1 MAEPSTI
8 ARPYAEAIYRLAETS
23 GKLSQW
29 SEMLADLSKVA
40 ADARIRAAM
49 NDPNLSGPKVAGM
62 FLAVLAGRLTGDAEN
77 LVRVLADNRRL
88 ELLGEIAAQFEALKN
103 EHEGTVEAEIVSAF
117 PLDQTQLQTLVAHL
131 ESNTGK
137 RVKPLVSVDS
147 ELIAGVRVVI
157 GDKVIDGSARAQLAA
172 LEAALKR

>member
-8 ARPYAEAIYRLAETS
+8 ARPYAEAIYRLAEAS
-23 GKLSQW
+23 GKLPQW
-29 SEMLADLSKVA
+29 SEMVADLSKIA
-40 ADARIRAAM
+40 ADARVGAAM
-49 NDPNLSGPKVAGM
+49 NDPNLSAAKVAGM
-62 FLAVLAGRLTGDAEN
+62 FLAVLAGRLTGEAEN

-88 ELLGEIAAQFEALKN
+88 DVLGEIAAQFEALKN
-103 EHEGTVEAEIVSAF
+103 EHEGTVQAEIVSAF
-117 PLDQTQLQTLVAHL
+117 PLDQSQLQTLVAHL

-137 RVKPLVSVDS
+137 RVKPVVAVDS

>member
-29 SEMLADLSKVA
+29 SQMLADLSKVA
-40 ADARIRAAM
+40 ADARIGAAM

-62 FLAVLAGRLTGDAEN
+62 FLAVLAGRLTGEAEN

-88 ELLGEIAAQFEALKN
+88 EVLGEIAAQFEALKN
-103 EHEGTVEAEIVSAF
+103 EHEGTVEAQIVSAF

-131 ESNTGK
+131 ESNTTFRMTRLRKGY
-137 RVKPLVSVDS
+137 
-147 ELIAGVRVVI
+147 I
-157 GDKVIDGSARAQLAA
+157 
-172 LEAALKR
+172 

>member
-8 ARPYAEAIYRLAETS
+8 ARPYAEAAYRLAEAS
-23 GKLSQW
+23 GKLAQW
-29 SEMLADLSKVA
+29 SDMLGDLARVA
-40 ADARIRAAM
+40 ADARMGTAM
-49 NDPNLSGPKVAGM
+49 SDPNLSTAKVAGR
-62 FLAVLAGRLTGDAEN
+62 FLAVLGGRLSGEAEN

-88 ELLGEIAAQFEALKN
+88 AVLPEIAAQFEALKN
-103 EHEGTVEAEIVSAF
+103 EHEGTVQAEIVSAF
-117 PLDQTQLQTLVAHL
+117 PLDQAQLQTLVAHL

-147 ELIAGVRVVI
+147 ALIAGVRVVI
-157 GDKVIDGSARAQLAA
+157 GDKVIDGSARAQLAS

>member
-8 ARPYAEAIYRLAETS
+8 ARPYAEAVFKLASAS
-23 GKLSQW
+23 GNLAQW
-29 SEMLADLSKVA
+29 SESLADLGKLA
-40 ADARIRAAM
+40 ADARMAGAM
-49 NDPNLSGPKVAGM
+49 NDPNLSGAKVAGM
-62 FLAVLAGRLTGDAEN
+62 VLAVLAGRLSGEAEN

-88 ELLGEIAAQFEALKN
+88 EVLPEIAAQFEALKN

-117 PLDQTQLQTLVAHL
+117 PLDQAQLQNLVAHL

-137 RVKPLVSVDS
+137 RVKPLVSVDN
-147 ELIAGVRVVI
+147 ELIAGVRVMI

>member
-103 EHEGTVEAEIVSAF
+103 EHEGTVEAEIVS
-117 PLDQTQLQTLVAHL
+117 Q
-131 ESNTGK
+131 E
-137 RVKPLVSVDS
+137 R
-147 ELIAGVRVVI
+147 
-157 GDKVIDGSARAQLAA
+157 GDKLIVFKFRRR
-172 LEAALKR
+172 KRFRKKAGHRQYYTQVKITGVKA

>member
-8 ARPYAEAIYRLAETS
+8 ARPYAEAVFRLAEAG
-23 GKLSQW
+23 GKLGQW
-29 SEMLADLSKVA
+29 SDMLADLSKVA
-40 ADARIRAAM
+40 ADPRLVAAIG
-49 NDPNLSGPKVAGM
+49 DPNLSTPKIAGM
-62 FLAVLAGRLTGDAEN
+62 FLGVLAGRLNGEAEN

-88 ELLGEIAAQFEALKN
+88 EVLPEIASRFEALKN
-103 EHEGTVEAEIVSAF
+103 EHEGTVQAEIVSAF
-117 PLDQTQLQTLVAHL
+117 PLDQAQLQNLIAHL

-137 RVKPLVSVDS
+137 RVKAVVSVDS

>member
-8 ARPYAEAIYRLAETS
+8 ARPYAEAIYRLAEAS
-23 GKLSQW
+23 GNLQQW
-29 SEMLADLSKVA
+29 SQMLDDLSKVA
-40 ADARIRAAM
+40 ADARVSAAM
-49 NDPNLSGPKVAGM
+49 GDPNLTGPQIAGM
-62 FLAVLAGRLTGDAEN
+62 FLAILAGRLTGEAEN

-88 ELLGEIAAQFEALKN
+88 EVLGEIAAQFDTLKN
-103 EHEGTVEAEIVSAF
+103 AHEGTVEAEIVSVF

-137 RVKPLVSVDS
+137 RVKPRVSVDS
-147 ELIAGVRVVI
+147 DLIAGVRVVI